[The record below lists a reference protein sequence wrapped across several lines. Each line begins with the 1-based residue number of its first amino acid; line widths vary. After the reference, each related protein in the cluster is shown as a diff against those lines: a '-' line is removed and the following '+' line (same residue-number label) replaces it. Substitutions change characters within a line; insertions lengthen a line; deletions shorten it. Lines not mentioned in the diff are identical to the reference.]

1 MQELVHHTI
10 QKILELLERF
20 NKVQELYLSK
30 SFDFDAQFEAFLYEF
45 LEYLKTKGNTTYESE
60 VLKVMNM
67 ISTVKRGFN
76 PVQMEKIGSGKR
88 ELLWGFSFSGME
100 STHGFL
106 MEMYSKEQKK
116 LDEAEDLLSGLIVS
130 LYQNGILDDD
140 KVKDLNS
147 VAKIEVFWTSLVS
160 QNAQISG
167 INKKLR
173 LTMISE
179 DIFLILEKVLLKLI

>member
-10 QKILELLERF
+10 QKIQELLERF

-30 SFDFDAQFEAFLYEF
+30 SFDFDVQFEAFLYEF
-45 LEYLKTKGNTTYESE
+45 LDYLKTKGNTTYESE

-76 PVQMEKIGSGKR
+76 PVQMEKIGNGKR

-100 STHGFL
+100 SIHGFL

-116 LDEAEDLLSGLIVS
+116 LDEAEELLSGLIVS

-147 VAKIEVFWTSLVS
+147 VAKIEVFWTSLVN
-160 QNAQISG
+160 QNTQISG

-179 DIFLILEKVLLKLI
+179 DIFLLLEKVLLKLI

>member
-10 QKILELLERF
+10 QKIQELLEHF

-30 SFDFDAQFEAFLYEF
+30 SFDFDGQFEAFLYEF

-76 PVQMEKIGSGKR
+76 PVQMEKITSGKR
-88 ELLWGFSFSGME
+88 ELLWGFSFNGME
-100 STHGFL
+100 SIHGFL
-106 MEMYSKEQKK
+106 MEMYAKEQKK
-116 LDEAEDLLSGLIVS
+116 LDEAEELLSGLIVS
-130 LYQNGILDDD
+130 LYQNGILDDG
-140 KVKDLNS
+140 KVKDLNTIP
-147 VAKIEVFWTSLVS
+147 KIEVFWTSLVN
-160 QNAQISG
+160 QNTQISG

-173 LTMISE
+173 LSMISE
-179 DIFLILEKVLLKLI
+179 DIFLLLEKVLLKL

>member
-10 QKILELLERF
+10 QKIQELLEHF

-30 SFDFDAQFEAFLYEF
+30 SFDFDGQFEAFLYEF

-76 PVQMEKIGSGKR
+76 PVQMEKITSGKR
-88 ELLWGFSFSGME
+88 ELLWGFSFNGME
-100 STHGFL
+100 SIHGFL
-106 MEMYSKEQKK
+106 MEMYAKEQKK
-116 LDEAEDLLSGLIVS
+116 LDEAEELLSGLIVS
-130 LYQNGILDDD
+130 LYQNGILDDG
-140 KVKDLNS
+140 KVKDLNTIP
-147 VAKIEVFWTSLVS
+147 KIEVFWTSLVN
-160 QNAQISG
+160 QNTQISG

-173 LTMISE
+173 LSMISE
-179 DIFLILEKVLLKLI
+179 DIFLLLEKILLKL

>member
-10 QKILELLERF
+10 QKIQELLEHF

-30 SFDFDAQFEAFLYEF
+30 SFDFDGQFEAFLHQF
-45 LEYLKTKGNTTYESE
+45 LDYLKNKGNTTHESE

-76 PVQMEKIGSGKR
+76 PVQMEKIGNGKR
-88 ELLWGFSFSGME
+88 ELLWGFSFNGME
-100 STHGFL
+100 SIHGFL
-106 MEMYSKEQKK
+106 MEMYNKEQKK
-116 LDEAEDLLSGLIVS
+116 LDEAEELLSGLVVS
-130 LYQNGILDDD
+130 LYQNGILDD
-140 KVKDLNS
+140 KIVKDLNS
-147 VAKIEVFWTSLVS
+147 VPKIEVFWNSLVN
-160 QNAQISG
+160 QNTQISG

-179 DIFLILEKVLLKLI
+179 DIFLVLEKVLLKLL

>member
-10 QKILELLERF
+10 QKIEELLEHF

-30 SFDFDAQFEAFLYEF
+30 SFDFDGQFEVFLNEF

-60 VLKVMNM
+60 VLKVMSM

-76 PVQMEKIGSGKR
+76 PVQMERISNGKR
-88 ELLWGFSFSGME
+88 ELIWGFSFNGME
-100 STHGFL
+100 SIHGFL
-106 MEMYSKEQKK
+106 MEMYAKEKKK
-116 LDEAEDLLSGLIVS
+116 LDEAEELLSGLMIS
-130 LYQNGILDDD
+130 LYQNSVLDDD

-147 VAKIEVFWTSLVS
+147 VPKIEVFWSSLI
-160 QNAQISG
+160 NHNTQISG

-173 LTMISE
+173 LSMISE
-179 DIFLILEKVLLKLI
+179 DIFLLLEKVLLKLI

>member
-1 MQELVHHTI
+1 MQELIHHTI
-10 QKILELLERF
+10 QKIQELLERF
-20 NKVQELYLSK
+20 NKVQELYLAK
-30 SFDFDAQFEAFLYEF
+30 SFDFDAQFEIFLYEF

-76 PVQMEKIGSGKR
+76 PVQMEKIANGKR
-88 ELLWGFSFSGME
+88 ELLWGFSFNGME
-100 STHGFL
+100 SIHGFL
-106 MEMYSKEQKK
+106 MEMFSKEQKK
-116 LDEAEDLLSGLIVS
+116 LDEAEEILSGLIVS

-140 KVKDLNS
+140 KVKDLSS

-160 QNAQISG
+160 QNATISG

-179 DIFLILEKVLLKLI
+179 DIFLILEKVLLKL

>member
-10 QKILELLERF
+10 QKIQELLEHF

-30 SFDFDAQFEAFLYEF
+30 SFDFDGQFEAFLYEF

-76 PVQMEKIGSGKR
+76 PVQMEKITSGKR
-88 ELLWGFSFSGME
+88 ELLWGFSFNGME
-100 STHGFL
+100 SIHGFL
-106 MEMYSKEQKK
+106 MEMYAKEQKK
-116 LDEAEDLLSGLIVS
+116 LDEAEELLSGLIVS

-140 KVKDLNS
+140 KVKDLNTIP
-147 VAKIEVFWTSLVS
+147 KIEVFWTSLVN
-160 QNAQISG
+160 QNTQISG

-173 LTMISE
+173 LSMISE
-179 DIFLILEKVLLKLI
+179 DIFLLLEKVLLIL

>member
-10 QKILELLERF
+10 QKIQELLEHF

-30 SFDFDAQFEAFLYEF
+30 SFDFDGQFETFLYEF

-76 PVQMEKIGSGKR
+76 PVQMEKIGNGKR

-100 STHGFL
+100 SIHGFL

-116 LDEAEDLLSGLIVS
+116 LDEAEELLSGLIVS

-147 VAKIEVFWTSLVS
+147 VAKIEVFWTSLVN
-160 QNAQISG
+160 QNTQISG

-179 DIFLILEKVLLKLI
+179 DIFLLLEKVLLKLI

>member
-10 QKILELLERF
+10 QKIQELLEHF

-30 SFDFDAQFEAFLYEF
+30 SFDFDGQFEAFLHEF
-45 LEYLKTKGNTTYESE
+45 LDYLKTKGNTTYESE

-76 PVQMEKIGSGKR
+76 PVQMEKITTGKR
-88 ELLWGFSFSGME
+88 ELLWGFSFSGIE
-100 STHGFL
+100 SIHGFL

-116 LDEAEDLLSGLIVS
+116 LDEAEELLSGLAVS
-130 LYQNGILDDD
+130 LYQNGILDD
-140 KVKDLNS
+140 KIVKELNS
-147 VAKIEVFWTSLVS
+147 VLKIEIFWNSLID
-160 QNAQISG
+160 QNTQISG

-173 LTMISE
+173 LSMISE
-179 DIFLILEKVLLKLI
+179 DIFLVLEKVLLKLI

>member
-10 QKILELLERF
+10 QKIQELLEHF

-30 SFDFDAQFEAFLYEF
+30 SFDFDGQFEAFLYEF

-76 PVQMEKIGSGKR
+76 PVQMEKITSGKR
-88 ELLWGFSFSGME
+88 ELLWGFSFNGME
-100 STHGFL
+100 SIHGFL
-106 MEMYSKEQKK
+106 MEMYAKEQKK
-116 LDEAEDLLSGLIVS
+116 LDEAEELLSGLIVS
-130 LYQNGILDDD
+130 LYQNGILDDG
-140 KVKDLNS
+140 KVKDLNTIP
-147 VAKIEVFWTSLVS
+147 KIEVFWTSLVN
-160 QNAQISG
+160 QNTQISG

-173 LTMISE
+173 LNMISE
-179 DIFLILEKVLLKLI
+179 DIFLLLEKVLLKL

>member
-10 QKILELLERF
+10 QKIQELLEHF

-30 SFDFDAQFEAFLYEF
+30 SFDFDGQFEAFLHEF
-45 LEYLKTKGNTTYESE
+45 LDYLKTKGNTTYESE

-76 PVQMEKIGSGKR
+76 PVQMEKIASGKR
-88 ELLWGFSFSGME
+88 ELLWGFSFNGME
-100 STHGFL
+100 SIHGFL
-106 MEMYSKEQKK
+106 MEMYAKEQKK
-116 LDEAEDLLSGLIVS
+116 LDEAEELLSGLVVS
-130 LYQNGILDDD
+130 LYQNGILDD
-140 KVKDLNS
+140 KIVQDLNS
-147 VAKIEVFWTSLVS
+147 VPKIEIFWTSLVN
-160 QNAQISG
+160 QNTQISG

-179 DIFLILEKVLLKLI
+179 DIFLVLEKVLLKLL

>member
-10 QKILELLERF
+10 QKIQELLEHF

-30 SFDFDAQFEAFLYEF
+30 SFDFDGQFEAFLYEF

-76 PVQMEKIGSGKR
+76 PVQMEKITSGKR
-88 ELLWGFSFSGME
+88 ELLWGFSFNGME
-100 STHGFL
+100 SIHGFL
-106 MEMYSKEQKK
+106 MEMYAKEQKK
-116 LDEAEDLLSGLIVS
+116 LDEAEELLSGLIVS
-130 LYQNGILDDD
+130 LYQNGILDDG
-140 KVKDLNS
+140 KVKDLNTIP
-147 VAKIEVFWTSLVS
+147 KIEVFWTSLVN
-160 QNAQISG
+160 QNTQISG

-173 LTMISE
+173 LSMISE
-179 DIFLILEKVLLKLI
+179 DIFLLLEKNLLKL

>member
-10 QKILELLERF
+10 QKIQELLEHF

-30 SFDFDAQFEAFLYEF
+30 SFDFDGQFEAFLHEF
-45 LEYLKTKGNTTYESE
+45 LDYLKTKGNTTYESE

-76 PVQMEKIGSGKR
+76 PVQMEKIASGKR
-88 ELLWGFSFSGME
+88 ELLWGFSFNGME
-100 STHGFL
+100 SIHGFL
-106 MEMYSKEQKK
+106 MEMYAKEQKK
-116 LDEAEDLLSGLIVS
+116 LDEAEELLSGLMVS
-130 LYQNGILDDD
+130 LYQNGILDD
-140 KVKDLNS
+140 KIVQDLNS
-147 VAKIEVFWTSLVS
+147 VPKIEVFWTSLVN
-160 QNAQISG
+160 QNTQISG

-179 DIFLILEKVLLKLI
+179 DIFLVLEKVLLKLL

>member
-1 MQELVHHTI
+1 MQELIHHTL
-10 QKILELLERF
+10 QKIQELLERF

-76 PVQMEKIGSGKR
+76 PVQMEKIANGKR
-88 ELLWGFSFSGME
+88 ELLWGFSFNGME
-100 STHGFL
+100 SIHGFL

-116 LDEAEDLLSGLIVS
+116 LDEAEEILSGLVVS
-130 LYQNGILDDD
+130 LYQNSILDDD
-140 KVKDLNS
+140 KVKDLSS
-147 VAKIEVFWTSLVS
+147 VAKIEVFWTSLIS
-160 QNAQISG
+160 QNTQISG

>member
-10 QKILELLERF
+10 QKIQELLEHF

-30 SFDFDAQFEAFLYEF
+30 SFDFDGQFEAFLHEF
-45 LEYLKTKGNTTYESE
+45 LDYLKTKGNTTYESE

-76 PVQMEKIGSGKR
+76 PVQMEKIASGKR
-88 ELLWGFSFSGME
+88 ELLWGFSFNGME
-100 STHGFL
+100 SIHGFL
-106 MEMYSKEQKK
+106 MEMYAKEQKK
-116 LDEAEDLLSGLIVS
+116 LDEAEELLSGLVVS
-130 LYQNGILDDD
+130 LYQNGILDD
-140 KVKDLNS
+140 KIVQDLNS
-147 VAKIEVFWTSLVS
+147 VPKIEVFWTSLVN
-160 QNAQISG
+160 QNTQISG

-179 DIFLILEKVLLKLI
+179 DIFLVLEKVLLKLL

>member
-10 QKILELLERF
+10 QKIQELLEHF
-20 NKVQELYLSK
+20 NRVQELYLSK
-30 SFDFDAQFEAFLYEF
+30 SFDFDGQFEAFLYEF

-76 PVQMEKIGSGKR
+76 PVQMEKIASGKR
-88 ELLWGFSFSGME
+88 ELLWGFSFNGME
-100 STHGFL
+100 SIHGFL
-106 MEMYSKEQKK
+106 MEMYAKEQKK
-116 LDEAEDLLSGLIVS
+116 LDEAEELLSGLIVS

-140 KVKDLNS
+140 KVKDLNTIP
-147 VAKIEVFWTSLVS
+147 KIEVFWTSLVN
-160 QNAQISG
+160 QNTQISG

-173 LTMISE
+173 LSMISE
-179 DIFLILEKVLLKLI
+179 DTFLLLEKVLLKL

>member
-10 QKILELLERF
+10 QKIQELLEHF

-30 SFDFDAQFEAFLYEF
+30 SFDFDGQFEAFLYEF

-67 ISTVKRGFN
+67 VSTVKRCFN
-76 PVQMEKIGSGKR
+76 PVKMEKISNGKR
-88 ELLWGFSFSGME
+88 ELLWGFSFNGME
-100 STHGFL
+100 SIHGFL
-106 MEMYSKEQKK
+106 IEMYTKERKK
-116 LDEAEDLLSGLIVS
+116 LDEAEELLSGLIVS

-147 VAKIEVFWTSLVS
+147 VPKIEVFWNSLIN
-160 QNAQISG
+160 QNTQISG

-173 LTMISE
+173 LSMISE
-179 DIFLILEKVLLKLI
+179 DIFLLLEKVLLKLL